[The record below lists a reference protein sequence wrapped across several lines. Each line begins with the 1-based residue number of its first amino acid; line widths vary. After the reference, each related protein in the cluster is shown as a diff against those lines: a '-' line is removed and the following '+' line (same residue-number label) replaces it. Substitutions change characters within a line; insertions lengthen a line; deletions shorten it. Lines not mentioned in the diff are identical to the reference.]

1 MNCTSICKGNKG
13 FMRSQAVTKCECVA
27 EGVEI
32 MMCYTTVN
40 KI

>member
-1 MNCTSICKGNKG
+1 
-13 FMRSQAVTKCECVA
+13 MRSQAVTKCECVA

-40 KI
+40 KIRHYG